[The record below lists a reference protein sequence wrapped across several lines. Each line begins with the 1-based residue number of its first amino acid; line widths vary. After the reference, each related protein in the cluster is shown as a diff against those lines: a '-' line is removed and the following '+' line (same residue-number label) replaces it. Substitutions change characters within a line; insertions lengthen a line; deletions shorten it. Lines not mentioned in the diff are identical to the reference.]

1 MKRSISVQEKL
12 TEKEKF
18 AKRLFAKYKKQFC
31 YNSNDLEEDKSE
43 DSKILL
49 NMSGDNETDLL
60 SIVDLYRNPNKY
72 IRINSPRSLRAIYET
87 GCCLEELYYMSLNG
101 FLEYHKEFKSLS
113 KEEQVKRYN
122 FYNQMRISK
131 IKDLCKYR
139 AFIIREENEKKFG
152 KTNTNTN
159 TNLTRSERVRKI
171 SNGKNNEKITIKS
184 AILNNHN
191 KIVKEEISNI
201 KKKHD
206 KELAN
211 IIELELEKN
220 LGSLEISKQEQTY
233 NNKNKKLNFINLNG
247 REDTSSPIE
256 NERYLQ
262 KTQHEFKFRNKK
274 NDKKSS
280 DEKNDNSNI
289 YKDDALSVKKRKIV
303 LNIDERNSV
312 KENLY
317 ALQNEK
323 VSLKFDKNQKKVEKK
338 LERVEKM
345 NKIKADQMAMKKRIV
360 QERTDQNL
368 QKNAENFKN
377 KQENLV
383 NEIELKNFNIHQ
395 NKNQIARSIALTNG
409 LNNEKYILTQNKIVR
424 MKSAEDKGRRI
435 KYMQLLQ
442 KHFKYN
448 NIKIESN
455 IINQGKQYKLKY
467 LDFMR
472 QRNIRLIKQLLQRGI
487 DEENLQKIIL
497 AFPENSDIY
506 NVIQNY
512 YNRKNR
518 ILNGKRSNSYKTNK
532 FMGFNSIN
540 LTTKNNNDI
549 KPKSQRKFV
558 INIKSSPINT
568 NGSNLECNTDAPK
581 NINIDK
587 RKLTF
592 NKDRKKLTISLNTKK
607 INNNYLPT
615 PSNSYNFGKNHSLN
629 FHQNNGTPYSE
640 NEIKKMVG
648 DYRENIYKGFFKRV
662 EDEKMRELGRT
673 QQLKITKDRKIKN
686 NLEKHFAKERALAD
700 KRLKIEN
707 LNIGEQ
713 VRVYEDILRKKNE
726 INQN

>member
-1 MKRSISVQEKL
+1 
-12 TEKEKF
+12 
-18 AKRLFAKYKKQFC
+18 
-31 YNSNDLEEDKSE
+31 
-43 DSKILL
+43 
-49 NMSGDNETDLL
+49 
-60 SIVDLYRNPNKY
+60 
-72 IRINSPRSLRAIYET
+72 
-87 GCCLEELYYMSLNG
+87 
-101 FLEYHKEFKSLS
+101 
-113 KEEQVKRYN
+113 
-122 FYNQMRISK
+122 
-131 IKDLCKYR
+131 
-139 AFIIREENEKKFG
+139 
-152 KTNTNTN
+152 
-159 TNLTRSERVRKI
+159 
-171 SNGKNNEKITIKS
+171 
-184 AILNNHN
+184 
-191 KIVKEEISNI
+191 
-201 KKKHD
+201 
-206 KELAN
+206 
-211 IIELELEKN
+211 
-220 LGSLEISKQEQTY
+220 
-233 NNKNKKLNFINLNG
+233 
-247 REDTSSPIE
+247 
-256 NERYLQ
+256 
-262 KTQHEFKFRNKK
+262 
-274 NDKKSS
+274 
-280 DEKNDNSNI
+280 
-289 YKDDALSVKKRKIV
+289 
-303 LNIDERNSV
+303 
-312 KENLY
+312 
-317 ALQNEK
+317 
-323 VSLKFDKNQKKVEKK
+323 
-338 LERVEKM
+338 
-345 NKIKADQMAMKKRIV
+345 
-360 QERTDQNL
+360 
-368 QKNAENFKN
+368 
-377 KQENLV
+377 
-383 NEIELKNFNIHQ
+383 
-395 NKNQIARSIALTNG
+395 
-409 LNNEKYILTQNKIVR
+409 